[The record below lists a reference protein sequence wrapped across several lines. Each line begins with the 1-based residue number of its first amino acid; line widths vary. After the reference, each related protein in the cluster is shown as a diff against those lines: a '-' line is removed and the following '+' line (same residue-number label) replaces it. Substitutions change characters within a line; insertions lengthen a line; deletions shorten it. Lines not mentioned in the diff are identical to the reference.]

1 MAQRDPFWKERLGH
15 SGTGC
20 STAGNKGGLCLRGRE
35 RKLLGRRQTATSQ
48 MVRPEQA
55 GWLSFPPARKTMTRQ
70 GEIGN
75 LRCAKADGSGLWPGT
90 GATSAMEQSP
100 GLRSG
105 GRAGAQANLGAQGPA
120 PAAEP
125 DGKHRTCWT
134 SQTQLQVEEGPLL
147 LRRLS
152 QGCVQECGEVLS
164 LACVREQA
172 AVKILTLAPFHP

>member
-70 GEIGN
+70 GGRDRESQVRKSRWQWA
-75 LRCAKADGSGLWPGT
+75 LAWDRCHLSYGTVPWAEEWGQGRGSGKFRSSGP
-90 GATSAMEQSP
+90 SAS
-100 GLRSG
+100 S
-105 GRAGAQANLGAQGPA
+105 RARWETQNMLDQPGPA
-120 PAAEP
+120 AGGGGA
-125 DGKHRTCWT
+125 
-134 SQTQLQVEEGPLL
+134 S
-147 LRRLS
+147 
-152 QGCVQECGEVLS
+152 
-164 LACVREQA
+164 
-172 AVKILTLAPFHP
+172 AP